1 MGANI
6 SSIPKLNFE
15 DIVSIL
21 KIHKFD
27 KSRYI
32 IINTMPTDMQSHLIL
47 GTLKIDEEVSIL
59 NNMIKSNIGIN
70 IVIYGINCSD
80 NSVIKK
86 YEQLRKLGFYNVHVY
101 LGGLF
106 EWILLQDIYGD
117 ESFQLSSNEKI
128 DILKYRGKSHLA
140 NL

>member
-1 MGANI
+1 MGASI
-6 SSIPKLNFE
+6 SVPKLNFE
-15 DIVSIL
+15 DIVYIL
-21 KIHKFD
+21 KIHKSD

-32 IINTMPTDMQSHLIL
+32 IINTMPSNMQSHLIL
-47 GTLKIDEEVSIL
+47 GTLKIDEEVSTL
-59 NNMIKSNIGIN
+59 NSMIKSNIGVD

-106 EWILLQDIYGD
+106 EWILLQDIYGN
-117 ESFQLSSNEKI
+117 ESFQTSSNEKI
-128 DILKYRGKSHLA
+128 DILKYRGNSHLVTV
-140 NL
+140 